1 MKNEMN
7 NNILTIYLEGHI
19 DSANSANIEKEVF
32 EIVGESKAES
42 VILDAEKL
50 EYISSSGLRIL
61 LKLKKLYAE
70 LKIINVSSEVYE
82 ILEVTG
88 FTEIITVEKAYRKL
102 DVTGCSV
109 LGEGANGKVYRYDSD
124 TIVKVY
130 KDVVS
135 LEDIKREREL
145 ARTAFIL
152 GIPTAIP
159 YDVVKVGDSYGS
171 VFELLD
177 AKSFDELMIEDPESN
192 IDFVVSES
200 VRVAKTLHDTDAP
213 EGLPLQKDTVI
224 KWIGEMDGLLSD
236 ERSAKLRA
244 LIDAIPDTDKMIH
257 GDYHIKNIMLQNG
270 ETLLIDMDTLCRGNE
285 IYELAFMFNAYVG
298 YAVADPGNIEKFLG
312 ISIDTA
318 NEIWKRSL
326 KLYFDTDDEDRL
338 NEIERKASLIGYL
351 RVARHARSRNQTEL
365 TQIATQK
372 LCELIDKVDTLV
384 I

>member
-1 MKNEMN
+1 MKKEMN
-7 NNILTIYLEGHI
+7 NKTLTIFLEGHI
-19 DSANSANIEKEVF
+19 DSANAMNVEKEVF
-32 EIVGESKAES
+32 DLLKDCDAES
-42 VILDAEKL
+42 IILDAENL

-61 LKLKKLYAE
+61 LKIKKSYFD
-70 LKIINVSSEVYE
+70 LKIINVSSDVYE

-88 FTEIITVEKAYRKL
+88 FTEIITVEKAFRRL

-130 KDVVS
+130 KDAVS

-177 AKSFDELMIEDPESN
+177 AKSFDELMIEDPEGN
-192 IDFVVSES
+192 LDFVVSES
-200 VRVAKTLHDTDAP
+200 VRVAKTLHGTDAP
-213 EGLPLQKDTVI
+213 DGLPLQKDTVI
-224 KWIGEMDGLLSD
+224 HWIGEMDGLLSA
-236 ERSAKLRA
+236 EHTAKLRA
-244 LIDAIPDTDKMIH
+244 LIDNIPETDKMIH

-298 YAVADPGNIEKFLG
+298 YAVADPRNIEKFLG
-312 ISIDTA
+312 ISISTA
-318 NEIWKRSL
+318 EKIWKRSL
-326 KLYFDTDDEDRL
+326 MLYFDTDDEERL
-338 NEIERKASLIGYL
+338 SEIERKASLIGYL
-351 RVARHARSRNQTEL
+351 RVARHARGRNEDEL
-365 TQIATQK
+365 TRIATEK
-372 LCELIDKVDTLV
+372 LCELIDTVDTLV

>member
-1 MKNEMN
+1 MKNEIKDK
-7 NNILTIYLEGHI
+7 ILTIYLEGHI
-19 DSANSANIEKEVF
+19 DSANSGNVEKEVF
-32 EIVGESKAES
+32 DILSGCKPES
-42 VILDAEKL
+42 VILDAEDL
-50 EYISSSGLRIL
+50 VYISSSGLRIL
-61 LKLKKLYAE
+61 LKLKKSYPG
-70 LKIINVSSEVYE
+70 LKIINVSSDVYE

-88 FTEIITVEKAYRKL
+88 FSEIITVEKAYRKL

-109 LGEGANGKVYRYDSD
+109 LGEGANGKVYRFDND

-130 KDVVS
+130 KNADS
-135 LEDIKREREL
+135 LEDIKHEREL

-159 YDVVKVGDSYGS
+159 YDVVKVGDTYGS

-177 AKSFDELMIEDPESN
+177 AKSFDELMIEDPDGN
-192 IDFVVSES
+192 MDFVVSES
-200 VRVAKTLHDTDAP
+200 VRIAKTLHDTDAP
-213 EGLPLQKDTVI
+213 EGLPPQKDAVV
-224 KWIGEMDGLLSD
+224 KWIGEMEGLLSE
-236 ERSAKLRA
+236 ERLVKLRA
-244 LIDAIPDTDKMIH
+244 LIDAIPETDKMIH

-298 YAVADPGNIEKFLG
+298 YAVSDPTNIEDFLG
-312 ISIDTA
+312 ISLSTA

-326 KLYFDTDDEDRL
+326 KLYFDTDDDERL

-351 RVARHARSRNQTEL
+351 RVARHARGRNEEKL
-365 TQIATQK
+365 TQVATEK
-372 LCELIDKVDTLV
+372 LCELIDTVDTLV